1 MKPFQPVSQQPLRCE
16 PGNLEIFF
24 PQEHQKRYVA
34 KLLGRGGITRRR
46 AEYFIR
52 LWAYLLL
59 KQMQDLDPQTPKPLT
74 TLWATEGLVS
84 CTHRE
89 AAELFYGQRERGSDR
104 AAGMMIDQLAALG
117 LIEKRFDGQTLCLGI
132 RPLPELISADP
143 VERSTTL
150 IPDQF
155 NPRTDAIPIANLI
168 RQTYA
173 MAADDS
179 AISLQRIAR
188 ILRQWSQEYP
198 RGLRVLRR
206 ADNLNPVGVAILY
219 PTANHSEEVFSRPPG
234 KSFFLTANIAV
245 DPVDMAQIG
254 DKNCLAVY
262 LRAWL
267 IDMNYL
273 KPQHIC
279 EFQKDTQKTLR
290 QMQADFPNLC
300 DLYSP
305 VIHPLYEEL
314 RMLLGFQR
322 TCEEHRPFYWIYL
335 ALDRYLELNIDQ
347 SLATLNLGSDDKP

>member
-1 MKPFQPVSQQPLRCE
+1 MKPPLPNSPPLDHCD
-16 PGNLEIFF
+16 PGNLEHFF
-24 PQEHQKRYVA
+24 SQAHQRRYVA

-59 KQMQDLDPQTPKPLT
+59 KQTHDLAPKTFEPLVN
-74 TLWATEGLVS
+74 LRPTEGLVS

-89 AAELFYGQRERGSDR
+89 AAELFYGQQERGSDR

-117 LIEKRFDGQTLCLGI
+117 LLEKRFDGQTLCLGI
-132 RPLPELISADP
+132 RPLPELIAEKTELPS
-143 VERSTTL
+143 VL
-150 IPDQF
+150 VPDQF
-155 NPRTDAIPIANLI
+155 NPRTDAIPVANLI

-179 AISLQRIAR
+179 AISPQRIAR
-188 ILRQWSQEYP
+188 ILRQWSQDYP
-198 RGLRVLRR
+198 KGIRVLRR

-219 PTANHSEEVFSRPPG
+219 PTTIQSEEVFSCLPG
-234 KSFFLTANIAV
+234 KSFFLTSNIAV
-245 DPVDMAQIG
+245 DPVEMAPVG

-262 LRAWL
+262 IRAWV
-267 IDMNYL
+267 IDINYL
-273 KPQHIC
+273 QPHHIC
-279 EFQKDTQKTLR
+279 EFQKDTQKALR

-322 TCEEHRPFYWIYL
+322 TSEEHRPFYWIYL
-335 ALDRYLELNIDQ
+335 ALDRYLELNIDTA
-347 SLATLNLGSDDKP
+347 LANLRLGSISSP

>member
-1 MKPFQPVSQQPLRCE
+1 MKIPKPDSHDLDLCV
-16 PGNLEIFF
+16 PGNLEHFF
-24 PQEHQKRYVA
+24 SQDHQRRYVA
-34 KLLGRGGITRRR
+34 KLMGRGGITRRR

-59 KQMQDLDPQTPKPLT
+59 KETQDLMPQMLQPLVS
-74 TLWATEGLVS
+74 LRPTEGLVS

-104 AAGMMIDQLAALG
+104 AAGMMIDQLTLLG
-117 LIEKRFDGQTLCLGI
+117 LLEKRFDGQTLCLGI
-132 RPLPELISADP
+132 RPLPELITEKVELP
-143 VERSTTL
+143 VVL
-150 IPDQF
+150 VPDQF
-155 NPRTDAIPIANLI
+155 NPRTDAIPVANLI

-179 AISLQRIAR
+179 AISPQRIAR
-188 ILRQWSQEYP
+188 VLRQWSQAYP
-198 RGLRVLRR
+198 SGIRVLRR
-206 ADNLNPVGVAILY
+206 TDNLNPVGVAILY
-219 PTANHSEEVFSRPPG
+219 PTANQSEEVFSRPPG
-234 KSFFLTANIAV
+234 KSFFLTSNVAV
-245 DPVDMAQIG
+245 DPVEMAPIG
-254 DKNCLAVY
+254 DESCLAIY

-273 KPQHIC
+273 QPHHIC
-279 EFQKDTQKTLR
+279 EFQKDTQNTLR
-290 QMQADFPNLC
+290 QMQADFPNIC

-335 ALDRYLELNIDQ
+335 ALDRYLDLDIDQ
-347 SLATLNLGSDDKP
+347 ALANLSLSSISVT

>member
-1 MKPFQPVSQQPLRCE
+1 MKPPKSNSYPLDPCD
-16 PGNLEIFF
+16 PGNLEHFF
-24 PQEHQKRYVA
+24 SQKHQSRYVA

-46 AEYFIR
+46 AEYFVR

-59 KQMQDLDPQTPKPLT
+59 KQTQDLAPQTLE
-74 TLWATEGLVS
+74 TLVNLRPTDGLVS

-117 LIEKRFDGQTLCLGI
+117 LLEKRFDGQTLCLGI
-132 RPLPELISADP
+132 RPLPELISS
-143 VERSTTL
+143 ERPETPSVL
-150 IPDQF
+150 LPDQF
-155 NPRTDAIPIANLI
+155 NPRTDAIPVANLI

-188 ILRQWSQEYP
+188 ILRQWSQDYP
-198 RGLRVLRR
+198 VGIRVLRR

-219 PTANHSEEVFSRPPG
+219 PTMSQSEEVFSRPPG
-234 KSFFLTANIAV
+234 KSFFLTSNVAV
-245 DPVDMAQIG
+245 DPVEMAQVG
-254 DKNCLAVY
+254 DKSCLAVY

-279 EFQKDTQKTLR
+279 AFQKDTQNALR
-290 QMQADFPNLC
+290 RMQADFPNLC

-314 RMLLGFQR
+314 RTLLGFQR

-335 ALDRYLELNIDQ
+335 ALDRYLDLDIDKALVNL
-347 SLATLNLGSDDKP
+347 SLSSVSKT